1 MGFGLD
7 ALQLHHVVEHVFA
20 INLLYWMLGF
30 DAGTAEKIV
39 LKIKNGAE
47 TSGEKRG
54 RMGKGA
60 KVLVTATAPSRICRR
75 A

>member
-30 DAGTAEKIV
+30 DAGTTEKIV

-47 TSGEKRG
+47 TSGENGGEWEKG
-54 RMGKGA
+54 RE
-60 KVLVTATAPSRICRR
+60 LS
-75 A
+75 